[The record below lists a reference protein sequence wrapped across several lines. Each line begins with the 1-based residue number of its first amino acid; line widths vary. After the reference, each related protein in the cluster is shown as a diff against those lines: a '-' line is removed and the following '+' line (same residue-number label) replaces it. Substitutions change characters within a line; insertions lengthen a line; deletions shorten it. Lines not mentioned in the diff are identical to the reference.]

1 MCFKKYYYVGSLDHE
16 EKTILS
22 CSTSLKRVECGG
34 SGDRRVVIVK
44 HKSLTIILLIA
55 PVTFNVL
62 DNKLDI
68 MKIQF
73 WFV

>member
-1 MCFKKYYYVGSLDHE
+1 MCFKTYYFIGSLDYE

-44 HKSLTIILLIA
+44 HKS
-55 PVTFNVL
+55 
-62 DNKLDI
+62 
-68 MKIQF
+68 
-73 WFV
+73 